1 MMSIQA
7 DNTNTPKQDNSPIDE
22 TPEGKRLNRAADEA
36 AEKAGKTEQRYD
48 RDHNIFTK

>member
-1 MMSIQA
+1 MTTQA
-7 DNTNTPKQDNSPIDE
+7 DNTNTPKQDSARPAE
-22 TPEGKRLNRAADEA
+22 TPDEKRLDRAADEA